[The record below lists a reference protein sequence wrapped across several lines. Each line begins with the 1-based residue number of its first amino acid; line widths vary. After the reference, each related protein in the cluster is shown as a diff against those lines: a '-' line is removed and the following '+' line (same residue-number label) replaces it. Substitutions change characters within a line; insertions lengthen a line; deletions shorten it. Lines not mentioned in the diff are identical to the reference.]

1 MTNIFSRLWF
11 QNRGQIRNAGLVPL
25 VMLLC
30 SFTQTTQGQ
39 SLPVQMVR
47 SVSSS
52 LREIN
57 PARRPR
63 IGEGCYNAASSPPDD
78 QRRELFS
85 QNNPAIVKHG
95 ATRGGKLT
103 CTYNSWMSAKRRC
116 TDQKYHKYSDY
127 GGRGIRM
134 CERWLHNFENFLADM
149 SERPPR
155 RTLDRFPNP
164 NGNYEPGN
172 CRWATAKEQRDNR
185 GR

>member
-1 MTNIFSRLWF
+1 MPPALDLSKQRFGRLLAISATAKR
-11 QNRGQIRNAGLVPL
+11 RGSNVIWRCLCDCGKKTEVEAGQLRNGH
-25 VMLLC
+25 
-30 SFTQTTQGQ
+30 T
-39 SLPVQMVR
+39 R
-47 SVSSS
+47 SC
-52 LREIN
+52 
-57 PARRPR
+57 
-63 IGEGCYNAASSPPDD
+63 GCLHDD

-116 TDQKYHKYSDY
+116 TDQKHHKYSDY